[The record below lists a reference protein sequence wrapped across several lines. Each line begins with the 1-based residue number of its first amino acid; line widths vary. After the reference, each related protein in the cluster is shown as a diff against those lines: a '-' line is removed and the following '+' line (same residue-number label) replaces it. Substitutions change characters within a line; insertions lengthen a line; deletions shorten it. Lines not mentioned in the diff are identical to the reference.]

1 MKNILLAICLF
12 VLLISCNSGKKQTQQ
27 ATTQKEVNVLVP
39 EKNIFRTDSILS
51 IQEKATQEQMTR
63 GKQLFMQGLDLYV
76 NQKKPTDAIILFR
89 QSLQYFPDEK
99 TYNFLANAYVDLGDT
114 LRADSSVNTLILGPG
129 GDSEQSYIMARIEA
143 LKNDTNQS
151 ISLLAEAFNNG
162 FINKKRL
169 EDDKCFDK
177 YRNLQAY
184 QALMVQYLKDDD
196 TLKAKLFQSF
206 LASAPSINFPYEM
219 LKDSICEV
227 DYEKLS
233 KKGFISY
240 DFAPFVSGM
249 EDGRFSRMVSNEYVM
264 IAKFNINSNV
274 NAVLYKTIVVI
285 TDTLPPTEAKIVT
298 YNSNGTIIE
307 EKTFS
312 QFLLPTTLTT
322 GAIDSSGIISIKEYN
337 IKWKNQPT
345 DDGYRG
351 NQWLGE
357 DFVGEAKYKIGADGH
372 FIAYKSNTDVV
383 AK

>member
-1 MKNILLAICLF
+1 MKSILSAICLS
-12 VLLISCNSGKKQTQQ
+12 VLLISCNSEKKQTQQ
-27 ATTQKEVNVLVP
+27 TTTQKEVSILLP
-39 EKNIFRTDSILS
+39 EKYIFRYDSVYNL
-51 IQEKATQEQMTR
+51 QGKATQDQMTR

-76 NQKKPTDAIILFR
+76 NQKKTADAIPLFR

-114 LRADSSVNTLILGPG
+114 LHADSAVNAFNPGPS
-129 GDSEQSYIMARIEA
+129 DNFETSYIIARIEA

-151 ISLLAEAFNNG
+151 ISSLAEAFSTG

-169 EDDKCFDK
+169 ENDKCFDK
-177 YRNLQAY
+177 YRNLQAF

-196 TLKAKLFQSF
+196 ALKAKLFQSF
-206 LASAPSINFPYEM
+206 LASAPKINFPYEM
-219 LKDSICEV
+219 LKDSICLA
-227 DYEKLS
+227 DYETLN

-249 EDGRFSRMVSNEYVM
+249 EDGRFARMVSNEYVM
-264 IAKFNINSNV
+264 VAKFNVNTNV
-274 NAVLYKTIVVI
+274 DAVLYKTIMVI
-285 TDTLPPTEAKIVT
+285 TDTLPATETKIVT
-298 YNSNGTIIE
+298 YNSTGTIIE

-322 GAIDSSGIISIKEYN
+322 GAIDSIGVISVKEYS
-337 IKWKNQPT
+337 IKWKTQPT
-345 DDGYRG
+345 EDGYRG

-357 DFVGEAKYKIGADGH
+357 DFVSEAKYKIDADGH
-372 FIAYKSNTDVV
+372 FIPYKPTADVA